1 VRFGEAA
8 VGDHWQMIA
17 IVLVLLL
24 QGALLAGL
32 LVERRRRRDAELEAH
47 RRLLELT
54 HMNRSAAAG
63 AMSASIAHELNQP
76 LGAILSNAEA
86 AEILLDAD
94 PLDVTQIKEIL
105 ADIRRADQRA
115 SEIIVGLRDL
125 LQRKEMERQEI
136 ELSGVI
142 DNVVQLL
149 DAEAKQRKVEM
160 NIERVQRTLFVRAD
174 PVHLRQV
181 LLNLALN
188 GMDAMPSGVPGAR
201 RITFR
206 SAPVG
211 LSAVEVAVSDT
222 GIGIPNDKLK
232 DVFEPFFTTKPHG
245 TGLGL
250 SIVRTIIE
258 SYGGSI
264 RADNKV
270 GGGAIFRFT
279 LPLATVQPA

>member
-1 VRFGEAA
+1 
-8 VGDHWQMIA
+8 MIA
-17 IVLVLLL
+17 LVFSLLL
-24 QGALLAGL
+24 QMGLVAALLM
-32 LVERRRRRDAELEAH
+32 ERQRRRAAEMEAR
-47 RRLLELT
+47 RRLVELT
-54 HMNRSAAAG
+54 HLNRTVAAG

-86 AEILLDAD
+86 AELLLAANPVD
-94 PLDVTQIKEIL
+94 LTQVREIL

-115 SEIIVGLRDL
+115 SEIIAGLGGL
-125 LQRKEMERQEI
+125 LRRKEIERK
-136 ELSGVI
+136 ELELGGVI

-149 DAEAKQRKVEM
+149 DAEAKQRRVEM
-160 NIERVQRTLFVRAD
+160 NIERVQRALFVRAD
-174 PVHLRQV
+174 AVHLQQV

-188 GMDAMPSGVPGAR
+188 GMDAMPNGVHGAR

-206 SAPVG
+206 SAPV
-211 LSAVEVAVSDT
+211 SKSVVEVAVSDT
-222 GIGIPNDKLK
+222 GVGIPNDKLK

-250 SIVRTIIE
+250 SIVRAIVE

-264 RADNKV
+264 RVDNKV